1 MSNDLQKKLQTIK
14 NHQNFLRETYNVKKI
29 GVFGSF
35 VRGDFSKESD
45 LDILIEFSKTPTF
58 FEFLDL
64 EEYLSK
70 LLGRKVDLATRKA
83 LKPVIKKEILKEVV
97 YV

>member
-1 MSNDLQKKLQTIK
+1 MSKELQKKLNTIK
-14 NHQNFLRETYNVKKI
+14 NQRDFLQEAYNVKKI
-29 GVFGSF
+29 GLFGSA
-35 VRGDFSKESD
+35 VRNDFTKKSD
-45 LDILIEFSKTPTF
+45 LDILVEFSETPTF

-70 LLGRKVDLATRKA
+70 LLERQVDLATKKG